1 MLIDYADATA
11 IVPFTFHVTDC
22 VPMSSTHPLT
32 GVMLNPVK
40 INLKLFGS
48 ELRSNS

>member
-1 MLIDYADATA
+1 MKVGRFFPVG
-11 IVPFTFHVTDC
+11 IV
-22 VPMSSTHPLT
+22 MQPLT